1 MHTCTMYDSVLE
13 VNWGN
18 IFLNCIWEEEK
29 MLTWSPVE
37 KFPRLF
43 CLPKSH
49 CDGDLNPEPSL
60 RSISTSLNQNH
71 LIVNHPLVL
80 ACKVQ
85 GHLLKDFP
93 NFCQESHRE
102 SETYLKALL
111 GQVLDPGVV
120 DLAKP
125 VWVTSCVVCIH
136 APLYLPHQSS
146 ALFGISQTYV
156 KLLHTLCCNIII
168 TIITSCWEP
177 ASHSV
182 TGISPG
188 QSYLVSSVWFWS
200 PTPSWLYW
208 FHS

>member
-1 MHTCTMYDSVLE
+1 MNDQ
-13 VNWGN
+13 
-18 IFLNCIWEEEK
+18 NCLHRALWKSSLSCSICQD
-29 MLTWSPVE
+29 LIATVTWI
-37 KFPRLF
+37 L
-43 CLPKSH
+43 
-49 CDGDLNPEPSL
+49 DGSSTPGLISSSL
-60 RSISTSLNQNH
+60 IQNY

-136 APLYLPHQSS
+136 APLSLPHQSS

-188 QSYLVSSVWFWS
+188 HSYLVSLVWFSS